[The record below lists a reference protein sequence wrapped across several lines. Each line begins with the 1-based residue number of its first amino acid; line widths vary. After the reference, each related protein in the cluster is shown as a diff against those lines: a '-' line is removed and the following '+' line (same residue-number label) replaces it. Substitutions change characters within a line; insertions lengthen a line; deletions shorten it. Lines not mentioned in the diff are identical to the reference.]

1 METAHWKHGDK
12 FQVLDLVAQFEFK
25 SVSSLSF
32 NLGKLIARDLP
43 RLPEMDNMDQ
53 ESLDFVFASGSMF
66 VVIGWLDA
74 HHPSEPYN
82 RLRLRVGLPDRYI
95 SWESMRDLVPQ
106 VVAALQLPTDV
117 PYRVHMSG
125 LSQETFTEDP
135 PTVFYS

>member
-1 METAHWKHGDK
+1 METAHWKDGDK

-25 SVSSLSF
+25 SASSLSF
-32 NLGKLIARDLP
+32 NLGKLLTRDSR
-43 RLPEMDNMDQ
+43 RLPEMGTTSDEDW
-53 ESLDFVFASGSMF
+53 DFALASGIAF

-82 RLRLRVGLPDRYI
+82 RLRLRVGLPDRYL

-106 VVAALQLPTDV
+106 VVAALQLPADV
-117 PYRVHMSG
+117 PYQVHMSG
-125 LSQETFTEDP
+125 LSRQTFMEDP